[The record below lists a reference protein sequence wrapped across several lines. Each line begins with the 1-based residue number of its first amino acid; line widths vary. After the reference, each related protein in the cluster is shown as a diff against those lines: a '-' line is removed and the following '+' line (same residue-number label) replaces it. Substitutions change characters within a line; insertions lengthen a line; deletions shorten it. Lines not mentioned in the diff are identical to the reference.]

1 MWRGRHEG
9 PRAAR
14 LTYVK
19 LKTRDRKRKST
30 EEGNKTGGTLLSSA
44 GIKVKW
50 GGLPL
55 EVMLTEEGAYEGL
68 AMFYFFDPCAQVCS
82 FCENLS
88 CTLITCVLF

>member
-1 MWRGRHEG
+1 MQVDNYFCSVEI
-9 PRAAR
+9 
-14 LTYVK
+14 
-19 LKTRDRKRKST
+19 LKTKCF
-30 EEGNKTGGTLLSSA
+30 SA
-44 GIKVKW
+44 SAVIKVKW